1 MKKMGRRA
9 FIARAVAL
17 ACAGTLFRR
26 QTASAA
32 EALDPDILKMQLCAK
47 TELECAFVDDV
58 VDKAKD
64 GTLPIKIL
72 TTAYRYALSK
82 GRSSRLIYFK
92 RCLEELTRRAGLK
105 ITFKSF

>member
-17 ACAGTLFRR
+17 TCAGTLFPR

-32 EALDPDILKMQLCAK
+32 EALDPDILKAQLCAK

-92 RCLEELTRRAGLK
+92 RCLEELTKRAGLK
-105 ITFKSF
+105 ITFKNF